1 MNFFAD
7 MHTHTCA
14 STHAFSTITENAR
27 WAGEHGIKYLGVTD
41 HSVDMPDAPHI
52 WHFYN
57 LRVVPDEL
65 CGVKI
70 IRGIEADIIN
80 EKGELDI
87 YEPYLYDCL
96 QWVNASMHDCVF
108 EPMTKADHTASYIGA
123 LNNPYVDVLCHT
135 DDPRFIYDFDAVC
148 AECAKQERLM
158 EINVSRLL
166 RDSRAKGQYMLMLEA
181 CKKHATSVIV
191 NSDAHF
197 YTAIGTFEKAE
208 ELLNEVNFPNELIL
222 NISQERIEEYL
233 KKREER
239 IKRIKKGN

>member
-27 WAGEHGIKYLGVTD
+27 WASEHGITRLAMTD
-41 HSVDMPDAPHI
+41 HSLDMPDAPHI

-57 LRVVPDEL
+57 MRIIPDEL
-65 CGVKI
+65 FGVKI
-70 IRGIEADIIN
+70 IRGIEADIKN

-87 YEPYLYDCL
+87 YEDYLYDCL
-96 QWVNASMHDCVF
+96 QWVNASMHDCVI
-108 EPMTKADHTASYIGA
+108 EPTTKSAHTAAYIA
-123 LNNPYVDVLCHT
+123 VLNNPHVDVLCHT
-135 DDPRFIYDFDAVC
+135 DDPRFDYDFDEVC
-148 AECAKQERLM
+148 AECARKGRLM

-166 RDSRAKGQYMLMLEA
+166 RDGRAEGRYKLMLEA
-181 CKKHATSVIV
+181 CGKYGTNVII

-208 ELLNEVNFPNELIL
+208 SLLAQVGFPEELVLNASE
-222 NISQERIEEYL
+222 ERVDEYL
-233 KKREER
+233 KKRAER
-239 IKRIKKGN
+239 IRKGE